1 VQAHESHV
9 SPVAAL
15 VNRHPNCE
23 LGRACE
29 RAEKAVPENPSN
41 PGVLVTSNTYE
52 NDHSFW
58 MTLWKSVYQF
68 RETAMVNC
76 ENPGKNRQDRPILLG
91 ERSSVGIRAS
101 EAPAAFT
108 RPGPGPRPRWGSFVF
123 WHTPGRSAKMSVASP
138 GRSPRSRARETPRS
152 PVPMPKMRPD
162 HSALA

>member
-1 VQAHESHV
+1 MQAHESHV

-68 RETAMVNC
+68 RETATVNC

-101 EAPAAFT
+101 RT
-108 RPGPGPRPRWGSFVF
+108 HGN
-123 WHTPGRSAKMSVASP
+123 
-138 GRSPRSRARETPRS
+138 
-152 PVPMPKMRPD
+152 PVGYTDLGYTNTQR
-162 HSALA
+162 